1 MARASSSRSLPLS
14 LPLPLLLELELELDD
29 GDLGHGGLLG
39 ITIIGSEGACA
50 WGYGC
55 G

>member
-1 MARASSSRSLPLS
+1 MARASSSRSLPL
-14 LPLPLLLELELELDD
+14 LPLLLLELELELDD

-50 WGYGC
+50 WGYGY

>member
-14 LPLPLLLELELELDD
+14 LPLLLLLELELDE

-50 WGYGC
+50 CGYGC

>member
-1 MARASSSRSLPLS
+1 MARASSSRSLPLP
-14 LPLPLLLELELELDD
+14 LPLLLLELELELDD
-29 GDLGHGGLLG
+29 GDLGHGGWLG

-50 WGYGC
+50 GGYGY